1 MDYRRL
7 ASTFE
12 LRSRYEAN
20 RREAHLQDAPLT
32 HASHT
37 WHARSVRF
45 GVDAAVV
52 VNPLLQLSAASPEYA
67 SAGLS
72 CCGLG
77 GVFPLLLT
85 MTYVWHSVYKFL
97 CFILHLRTCTAVYSI

>member
-1 MDYRRL
+1 MSFRGVFMDYRRL

-20 RREAHLQDAPLT
+20 RREAHLREAPLT

-52 VNPLLQLSAASPEYA
+52 VNPLLQLTTPSPEFS

-72 CCGLG
+72 CFYLSRSTEWNIYKQN
-77 GVFPLLLT
+77 LL
-85 MTYVWHSVYKFL
+85 
-97 CFILHLRTCTAVYSI
+97 